1 MNIKLNISRILQI
14 VLLSTC
20 FTLSGQENWKIERND
35 DGIEVYTSKSTSKFN
50 AFKGHTI
57 LDNTVQ
63 SFVAFLSDLDEYV
76 NWGYKLSEV
85 SLIKRSGDTLQIYQ
99 AIAQVPFP
107 YKNREGIYHNT
118 FRWNSETKTLFVDI
132 NTLDDYIAQNIDY
145 VRIQGKGFWKVV
157 VLPSGK
163 LDVTFQMQIDPG
175 GSIPTWLVNMFVDN
189 TPYYTLLN
197 LKSLIKNK
205 KYQNKTYSFLNDN

>member
-1 MNIKLNISRILQI
+1 MNIKLNITRILQI
-14 VLLSTC
+14 VLL
-20 FTLSGQENWKIERND
+20 FTSFILSGQENWKIERNED
-35 DGIEVYTSKSTSKFN
+35 EIEVYTSKSTSKYK

-57 LDNTVQ
+57 IDTSVQ
-63 SFVAFLSDLDEYV
+63 SFVAFLNDIDEYV
-76 NWGYKLSEV
+76 NWGYKLSEA
-85 SLIKRSGDTLQIYQ
+85 SLIKRSGDTIQIYQ

-107 YKNREGIYHNT
+107 YKNREGIYHNS
-118 FRWNSETKTLFVDI
+118 FKWNSETKTLFVKI
-132 NTLDDYIAQNIDY
+132 NTLDDYKDQNKDY
-145 VRIQGKGFWKVV
+145 VRIQGKGFWKVM

-197 LKSLIKNK
+197 LKKLINNK
-205 KYQNKTYSFLNDN
+205 KYQNKTYSFIK